1 MKTQTILGVDT
12 NPKTVKGNKLGI
24 TTGIV
29 YLAPSD
35 ESGVAN
41 TCPNAS
47 KGCRAACLYTA
58 GRGGMSNVQ
67 QARVNK
73 TKNFFRNKSQWIAQL
88 RQEIKKETKKASKK
102 FNQFVVR
109 LNGTSDIAW
118 EETGIIDA
126 EKETQFY
133 DYTKSVKRMIKFLDG
148 GMPSNYH
155 LTFSRAE
162 NNDSFCD
169 LVLRKGG
176 NVAMVFKDHKKVVEQ
191 GEYTFQGN
199 TYKVINGDENDLRF
213 KDPKNCIVAL
223 KAKGKAR
230 KDLSGFVVDNIKQE
244 VSHAQA

>member
-1 MKTQTILGVDT
+1 MKHQKILGIDT
-12 NPKTVKGNKLGI
+12 NPKTIKGNKLGI

-35 ESGVAN
+35 ESGIAN

-73 TKNFFRNKSQWIAQL
+73 TKNFFSNKSQWIAQL
-88 RQEIKKETKKASKK
+88 RQEIKKEAKKASKK
-102 FNQFVVR
+102 LNQFVVR

-133 DYTKSVKRMIKFLDG
+133 DYTKRSKRMISFLNDE
-148 GMPSNYH
+148 MPANYH
-155 LTFSRAE
+155 LTFSKSE
-162 NNDSFCD
+162 NNDAVCD

-176 NVAMVFKDHKKVVEQ
+176 NVAMVFKDHAKVVEE
-191 GEYTFQGN
+191 GEYTFMGRK
-199 TYKVINGDENDLRF
+199 YKVVNGDENDLRF
-213 KDPKNCIVAL
+213 LDPKNCIVAL
-223 KAKGKAR
+223 KAKGKAL
-230 KDLSGFVVDNIKQE
+230 KDTTGFVILN
-244 VSHAQA
+244 